1 MKRSFLS
8 FVSPLALTC
17 ALTACGGE
25 PTPEELAAEALAAE
39 ELGTASSALC
49 TDAGAENY
57 SGFLNM
63 GDVGGEVSATS
74 PTATYGSLACSGRY
88 VVEATNTQQPN
99 LAASA
104 SWGDSG
110 LSQLACPNGRVSA
123 VMYGYKNG
131 TWYQLHRGELIGY
144 GVWTQSPFG
153 GGGYCDVSVGMS
165 IDNTYS
171 KVRVAAKASYGT
183 ASKRVTGSISAH
195 Y

>member
-39 ELGTASSALC
+39 TLGTASSALC
-49 TDAGAENY
+49 TDAGAADY
-57 SGFLNM
+57 SGFLSM
-63 GDVGGEVSATS
+63 GDVGGEVSSTS
-74 PTATYGSLACSGRY
+74 PSATYGTAACSGRY

-99 LAASA
+99 LSASA

-110 LSQLACPNGRVSA
+110 LSETACPNGRVSA
-123 VMYGYKNG
+123 YVYGYKNG
-131 TWYQLHRGELIGY
+131 TWYSLHRGELIGY
-144 GVWTQSPFG
+144 GVWTPGPFG
-153 GGGYCDVSVGMS
+153 GAYCDVSVGLS

-171 KVRVAAKASYGT
+171 KIRVAAKASYGFT
-183 ASKRVTGSISAH
+183 AKRVTGSISAH

>member
-25 PTPEELAAEALAAE
+25 PTPEELAEAEQ
-39 ELGTASSALC
+39 LGTTRTALC

-57 SGFLNM
+57 TEPLYL
-63 GDVGGEVSATS
+63 GDVGDTVSATS
-74 PTATYGSLACSGRY
+74 PSATYGSALCSGRF
-88 VVEATNTQQPN
+88 VVEATNAQQPN

-110 LSQLACPNGRVSA
+110 LSQAACSNGRVSA
-123 VMYGYKNG
+123 WVYGYKNG
-131 TWYQLHRGELIGY
+131 TWYQLTRSELVAY
-144 GVWTQSPFG
+144 GVWTAGPFG
-153 GGGYCDVSVGMS
+153 GYYCDVSVGMS
-165 IDNTYS
+165 VDNTYS
-171 KVRVAAKASYGT
+171 KVRVAAKASYGFT
-183 ASKRVTGSISAH
+183 AKKVTGAISAH